1 MTGLAAGP
9 FLLIVGDLLAVT
21 ASEGGGLTRAL
32 APGLIELVAQSAILV
47 DQAAELSLQG
57 LDGVSQRLVFLPQ
70 VIDEGA
76 LFEGHKLASEDQAL
90 SDNRSGRQNQQK
102 PRYIDSQKNNVRSA
116 AGFLYSL
123 G

>member
-1 MTGLAAGP
+1 VFRDGTVEARMTGLAAGP

-32 APGLIELVAQSAILV
+32 APGLIELVAQDAILV

-57 LDGVSQRLVFLPQ
+57 RDSVSQRLDFLPQ

-76 LFEGHKLASEDQAL
+76 LFEGHKPASEDQAL
-90 SDNRSGRQNQQK
+90 SDNRSRRQNQQK
-102 PRYIDSQKNNVRSA
+102 PRYGLSGK
-116 AGFLYSL
+116 
-123 G
+123 